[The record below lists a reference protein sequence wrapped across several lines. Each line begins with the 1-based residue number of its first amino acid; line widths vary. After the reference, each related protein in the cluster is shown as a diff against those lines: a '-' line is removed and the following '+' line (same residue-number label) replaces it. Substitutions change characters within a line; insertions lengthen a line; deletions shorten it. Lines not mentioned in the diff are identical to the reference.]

1 MRQDIDETHAGRL
14 PKGPTRPLLLP
25 PMSDTPDRND
35 ESPHTAPIATRE
47 VAGRGHLFD
56 TTLYQAWAID
66 ADGGWLYL
74 PADASPDAAADA
86 AGQSW
91 RALTKAGALHCP
103 YPGCGAAFSGVRKG
117 AGRVAFVH
125 PKTETTHTDKQAK
138 QAMWRLAGRQA
149 VAGWARQA
157 YPGAS
162 VEAADRD
169 STPDVLV
176 TTADGA
182 RIAVHLLSDKV
193 SDADWRAQADA
204 DREAGVTAVW
214 LVAHTGAFAR
224 KATGTDLYRPAAPV
238 PAALAAG
245 ATIGWLNPFLGLVGR
260 ADADGDVTAL
270 ALTELPLDAWR
281 LDAVAAPV
289 DAATTA
295 TEPAAA
301 AAAQPAGDPQQ
312 TETGSATAAPAKAEP
327 AKPEPAE
334 PEPAEAESAEATPV
348 KAESA
353 EAESAT
359 TESAEGESAAGES
372 VAAKDADVT
381 AGTDQPAAVAAE
393 SDEPAEVTAAEPA
406 DGKDADLT
414 AGTDQ
419 PATASAPTAADAAG
433 ARPAARPAGGTRPPA
448 APRSGGWLRRMLDR
462 LRRPAA

>member
-1 MRQDIDETHAGRL
+1 
-14 PKGPTRPLLLP
+14 
-25 PMSDTPDRND
+25 MSDTPDRND
-35 ESPHTAPIATRE
+35 ESPHTAPTATRE

-66 ADGGWLYL
+66 ADGGWHYL

-157 YPGAS
+157 YPGAT
-162 VEAADRD
+162 VEAAEPDAA
-169 STPDVLV
+169 PDVLV

-193 SDADWRAQADA
+193 SDADWQAQADA
-204 DREAGVTAVW
+204 HREAGTTAVW

-260 ADADGDVTAL
+260 ADADGDATAL

-281 LDAVAAPV
+281 LDTVAAPAN
-289 DAATTA
+289 AATTA

-301 AAAQPAGDPQQ
+301 AQPAGDQQQ
-312 TETGSATAAPAKAEP
+312 TEAGSGTAAQPAKAEP
-327 AKPEPAE
+327 AKPVEAEPAKAAKA
-334 PEPAEAESAEATPV
+334 EPAKTAKAESAEATPV

-353 EAESAT
+353 KAESTQAKSAKAEATQAESAK
-359 TESAEGESAAGES
+359 GGSAASES
-372 VAAKDADVT
+372 VEAKDADVT

-393 SDEPAEVTAAEPA
+393 GDAPAEVTAADPA
-406 DGKDADLT
+406 DGKDADVT

-419 PATASAPTAADAAG
+419 PATASTPTAADAAG